1 MPPRHGADFPLDW
14 VMLIGCRGL
23 QTVRQATLGIDTDM
37 SLHAEVSLIA
47 FLLGLVHLAVTL
59 ATLVLGRARGSLL
72 VIDFLLM

>member
-1 MPPRHGADFPLDW
+1 MEQISHLIE

-47 FLLGLVHLAVTL
+47 FLLGLMHLA
-59 ATLVLGRARGSLL
+59 ATLVLGRVRGSLL

>member
-1 MPPRHGADFPLDW
+1 MEQISHLIE

-23 QTVRQATLGIDTDM
+23 QTVRQAALGIDTDM